1 MKNPEV
7 SYEVMTKELVSV
19 FGMDKIKEA
28 YKTISNDKEFK
39 EFLTRSYNKINSPIY
54 RSAKGFVMSG
64 TRISVICNI

>member
-7 SYEVMTKELVSV
+7 SYEVMTKQLVSV

-28 YKTISNDKEFK
+28 YKTIGNDKEFK

-54 RSAKGFVMSG
+54 RGAKGFVMSG